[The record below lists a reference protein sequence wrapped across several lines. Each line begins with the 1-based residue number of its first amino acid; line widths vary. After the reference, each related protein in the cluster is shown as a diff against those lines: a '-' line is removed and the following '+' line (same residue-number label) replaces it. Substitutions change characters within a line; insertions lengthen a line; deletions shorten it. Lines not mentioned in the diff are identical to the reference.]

1 MSPGHCSCP
10 ECGTTLRVR
19 DRSFVGRQIEC
30 PECRVKLQIG
40 QDQDRQLVAERVKV
54 EKVRKPVASLASSKA
69 IRAGSALGARL
80 QGLLHSP
87 LVLAWAL
94 AIGLTAF
101 VAILMLRPSVRLRAP
116 VKESPPVDIA
126 KDAEPKQ
133 DPPAAVEQPEPQEPV
148 EAAPADV
155 AVMPSEP
162 STPLNTEPTPPPKPG
177 TTPTETASTTPP
189 GNSSPTELPA
199 EVRPTKT
206 APPAP
211 VVIDVESL
219 LKQRLQKFST
229 GQPVSRTELIELV
242 EEMLGAPI
250 RYNREELGEKNLDRP
265 VSIDLETTTVGGVLK
280 ALLEPAGWDYVIENN
295 GIKLKPR
302 QVAGNS

>member
-30 PECRVKLQIG
+30 PECRAKLQIG
-40 QDQDRQLVAERVKV
+40 QDQDRKLVAERVKADP
-54 EKVRKPVASLASSKA
+54 VRKPVAGLASSRA
-69 IRAGSALGARL
+69 IRAGSAFGAKL
-80 QGLLHSP
+80 KGLLHSP
-87 LVLAWAL
+87 LALAWAL
-94 AIGLTAF
+94 AIGITAF
-101 VAILMLRPSVRLRAP
+101 AAILMLRPSVRFRIPA
-116 VKESPPVDIA
+116 KDSPPVDVA
-126 KDAEPKQ
+126 EDAEPEQ
-133 DPPAAVEQPEPQEPV
+133 SPPVASQQLVEKEPP

-155 AVMPSEP
+155 AVKPNEPTGQPASEK
-162 STPLNTEPTPPPKPG
+162 TEPQGPGTPPADTASATSPG
-177 TTPTETASTTPP
+177 TSIPTEI
-189 GNSSPTELPA
+189 PA
-199 EVRPTKT
+199 EATPKT
-206 APPAP
+206 VPPAP
-211 VVIDVESL
+211 VVVDVESM

-229 GQPVSRTELIELV
+229 VQPVSRTELIELV

-302 QVAGNS
+302 QVAGAS

>member
-19 DRSFVGRQIEC
+19 DRSFIGRQIEC
-30 PECRVKLQIG
+30 PECHAKLQIG
-40 QDQDRQLVAERVKV
+40 QDQDRKLVAQQVKV
-54 EKVRKPVASLASSKA
+54 EPVRKPVASLASSKA
-69 IRAGSALGARL
+69 IRAGSALGAKLR
-80 QGLLHSP
+80 GLLHSP

-116 VKESPPVDIA
+116 AKESPPVDIA
-126 KDAEPKQ
+126 NDAEPNQ
-133 DPPAAVEQPEPQEPV
+133 VPPAAPEQPPPEEPAD
-148 EAAPADV
+148 AAPADV
-155 AVMPSEP
+155 VVKPSEP
-162 STPLNTEPTPPPKPG
+162 YMPPKAEMTAPSNPG
-177 TTPTETASTTPP
+177 PTPTETASTTPP
-189 GNSSPTELPA
+189 GNSPSTEQPA
-199 EVRPTKT
+199 EVRPTKP
-206 APPAP
+206 APPVP

>member
-19 DRSFVGRQIEC
+19 DRSFIGRQIEC
-30 PECRVKLQIG
+30 PECQAKLQIG
-40 QDQDRQLVAERVKV
+40 QDQDRKLIAERVKA
-54 EKVRKPVASLASSKA
+54 EPVRKPVTRLASSKA

-80 QGLLHSP
+80 KGLLHSP

-94 AIGLTAF
+94 AIGITAF

-116 VKESPPVDIA
+116 AKESPPVDVADDA
-126 KDAEPKQ
+126 KIELDL
-133 DPPAAVEQPEPQEPV
+133 PAVPRQPEPAEPA

-155 AVMPSEP
+155 AVKPNEP
-162 STPLNTEPTPPPKPG
+162 PGQPAPEKTEPQNTG
-177 TTPTETASTTPP
+177 TTPADTTAATPP
-189 GNSSPTELPA
+189 GNSAPTEIPA
-199 EVRPTKT
+199 EVTPKPV
-206 APPAP
+206 PPAP
-211 VVIDVESL
+211 VVIDVEAL

-229 GQPVSRTELIELV
+229 AQPVSRAELIELV

-280 ALLEPAGWDYVIENN
+280 ALLDPAGWDYVIENN